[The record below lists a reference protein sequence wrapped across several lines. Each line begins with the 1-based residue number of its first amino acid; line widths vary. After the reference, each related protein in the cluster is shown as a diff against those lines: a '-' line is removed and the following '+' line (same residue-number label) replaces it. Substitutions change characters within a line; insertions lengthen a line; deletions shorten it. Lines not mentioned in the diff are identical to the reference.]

1 MYVCIYNYTS
11 WTSKQCFVFFS
22 FFIFIIIIFFFF
34 CLILSRLQVFL
45 ILNIKKIVIHKMIP
59 RAHVRVLQFDF
70 IIYCRLTKKKGCNCR
85 YWCQCSIEQRVRYQ
99 KRKSVSSILLSTTW
113 SRRGMV
119 SDASTFLLRRIFVF
133 VQRVTLFYFQHLS
146 TCQRWW
152 DIWGRI
158 TRNGKNIT

>member
-1 MYVCIYNYTS
+1 M
-11 WTSKQCFVFFS
+11 FR
-22 FFIFIIIIFFFF
+22 IFFFFYFLFF
-34 CLILSRLQVFL
+34 CLILPRLEVL
-45 ILNIKKIVIHKMIP
+45 LVLNIKKKFIHKIIP
-59 RAHVRVLQFDF
+59 RAHVRVLRFDF

-99 KRKSVSSILLSTTW
+99 KRKSVSSISLSTTW

-119 SDASTFLLRRIFVF
+119 SDASTSLLRRIFVF

>member
-1 MYVCIYNYTS
+1 MYIHIIILLELQNNVS
-11 WTSKQCFVFFS
+11 CFFLFL
-22 FFIFIIIIFFFF
+22 FFIFLLNSSSLTGVVDFK
-34 CLILSRLQVFL
+34 IL
-45 ILNIKKIVIHKMIP
+45 KKKVIHKIIP

-85 YWCQCSIEQRVRYQ
+85 YWCQCSIEQRVQYQ
-99 KRKSVSSILLSTTW
+99 KRKSVSSISLSTTW

-119 SDASTFLLRRIFVF
+119 SDASTSLLRRIFVF